1 MYVVITPGFTHA
13 LVAHLVGCVCWL
25 TSQFD
30 TSLISK
36 KKLKMRLRKRTPG
49 ATVGQF
55 HGEVDGS
62 ERRFNIVAGHE
73 NVAAQTI
80 NLFADK
86 SGQVLMGTSFSSL
99 TAAPCSGLAVCGP
112 SHMLPCVRRTGKP
125 FRRSFV
131 IAEDMTAT
139 GSAFELQDQRVPPKP
154 NLNYKFLPSTHGTSA
169 CSTRC
174 RSVSWSGRVLTL
186 VGVRVPWWLAELPG
200 HLEDE
205 LEQLRDE
212 DAAKR
217 TAHTVVVPF
226 CVPCTSQHRAVWCGA
241 LQ

>member
-1 MYVVITPGFTHA
+1 MYVVTTPGFTHA

-25 TSQFD
+25 TPQFD

-99 TAAPCSGLAVCGP
+99 PAAPCSGLAVCGP
-112 SHMLPCVRRTGKP
+112 SHMLSCVRRTGKP

-139 GSAFELQDQRVPPKP
+139 GSTFELKDQRVPPKP

-174 RSVSWSGRVLTL
+174 RSVSWPSRVLTL

-217 TAHTVVVPF
+217 TAHTGVVPF
-226 CVPCTSQHRAVWCGA
+226 V
-241 LQ
+241 